1 MKSSLEF
8 MICLII
14 GMVMIFH
21 RVSHCRE
28 VTQCAGR
35 EINLNCSSPDW
46 LIHIDYEIYAYNQSQ
61 GCDVSADSCQ
71 GVEFLAPPSVRH
83 CNGRL
88 SCSFKVPTDQYLS
101 VCRENATEL
110 KVLYQCVAKSQSFDL
125 CTDFLERHRSTIYLT
140 SPQYPSPKLSP
151 IKCSCE
157 VKGQNI
163 SVLTLEQTKAL
174 YVVYILSTESL
185 TKHITKLQVINR
197 LEFSNISSLEVLLDN
212 RFPEQ
217 EFRLWLKLT
226 GTDMTVKCG
235 SPVITS
241 AVSSLEIVTAT
252 HLSYLPSSILT
263 ASEMGHYSTQEVNRT
278 SLPSMHWN
286 STSTAGLDSSK
297 TAAGPDNSETVLR
310 PDNSE
315 TDSSL
320 DESRT
325 SYPSLYTVS
334 ATATVSLSS
343 VSITGQ
349 STRRISQSDEVILVA
364 VISTVCG
371 LFFIIFI
378 IATILI
384 CRKRTDEV
392 SESREHIHRPGTN
405 VIHAYED
412 DNFTVNF

>member
-8 MICLII
+8 IICLIMGTVI
-14 GMVMIFH
+14 IFH
-21 RVSHCRE
+21 RVSHCRD
-28 VTQCAGR
+28 VTQCAGS

-46 LIHIDYEIYAYNQSQ
+46 LIQVDYEIYAYNQSQ

-71 GVEFLAPPSVRH
+71 GVEFLDVPSVRY
-83 CNGRL
+83 CNGRP
-88 SCSFKVPTDQYLS
+88 SCSFRVPTDQYLS
-101 VCRENATEL
+101 VCRENATSL

-125 CTDFLERHRSTIYLT
+125 CTDFLERHRSTVYLT

-151 IKCSCE
+151 VKCSCE

-163 SVLTLEQTKAL
+163 SVHTLEQTKAPL
-174 YVVYILSTESL
+174 SSVVYIMSIESL
-185 TKHITKLQVINR
+185 TKHITKLQIINR
-197 LEFSNISSLEVLLDN
+197 LEFSNISGLWVFLDN

-241 AVSSLEIVTAT
+241 VVSSLDIVTAT

-263 ASEMGHYSTQEVNRT
+263 ASEMDHFSTQEVNWT
-278 SLPSMHWN
+278 SLPNMHWK
-286 STSTAGLDSSK
+286 STGTASLDGSE
-297 TAAGPDNSETVLR
+297 TAASPDNSETVE
-310 PDNSE
+310 SQ
-315 TDSSL
+315 TATSL
-320 DESRT
+320 DESKT
-325 SYPSLYTVS
+325 SYLSLYTAS

-349 STRRISQSDEVILVA
+349 STRRISQSDEVILIA

-371 LFFIIFI
+371 LLFIIFI

-384 CRKRTDEV
+384 CRKRTDEA